1 MPIVEILVVLAF
13 CILVGIQNIAI
24 AITGAA
30 LMIWKG
36 LCFAWKKAMRQPYQ
50 HESVSSAFRRIADKL
65 KNQHDQDIASLQPA
79 LEALPTEAVGMIEA
93 AKIYTRQYRGGK
105 VRVHLFQYGEAIER
119 SVWIRN
125 RNRMSRRV
133 LPPLVGVSSDEAFRL
148 TKSEISPLVE
158 SKQVSRT
165 NQPTVTTTTATPPET
180 VSKQEPAIAV
190 TVKPD
195 PTPAQMGE
203 KLDKALLWA
212 GKVVDM
218 GIFQRKQGKRT
229 FDQYAIRLETEMGV
243 VENVWGTDLARQ
255 VDEKSVTVGDQV
267 QIRCLGK
274 RPVPVTEP
282 DGATVART
290 MNVYDIV
297 RFQH

>member
-24 AITGAA
+24 AVAGAA

-50 HESVSSAFRRIADKL
+50 HESVSSAFRRITGKL
-65 KNQHDQDIASLQPA
+65 KSRHDQDIASLQPA
-79 LEALPTEAVGMIEA
+79 AEALPTETVGMIEA
-93 AKIYTRQYRGGK
+93 ARIHTRQYRGGK
-105 VRVHLFQYGEAIER
+105 IRVHLFQYGEVIER
-119 SVWIRN
+119 SAWIRN

-133 LPPLVGVSSDEAFRL
+133 LPPLMGVSTDEAFRL
-148 TKSEISPLVE
+148 TRSELAPLVDT
-158 SKQVSRT
+158 KPVSRT
-165 NQPTVTTTTATPPET
+165 NEPTVAATSQVTA
-180 VSKQEPAIAV
+180 SKQEPDIAV
-190 TVKPD
+190 PEKAVPA
-195 PTPAQMGE
+195 PAQLSE

-218 GIFQRKQGKRT
+218 GIFPRKQGKRT

-243 VENVWGTDLARQ
+243 IENVWGTDLARH

-274 RPVPVTEP
+274 RPVPVSEP
-282 DGATVART
+282 DGSTVART

-297 RFQH
+297 RF

>member
-24 AITGAA
+24 AVTGAA

-36 LCFAWKKAMRQPYQ
+36 LCFAWKKATRQPYQ
-50 HESVSSAFRRIADKL
+50 HEWVSSAFRRITDKL
-65 KNQHDQDIASLQPA
+65 KSQHDQDIASLQPA
-79 LEALPTEAVGMIEA
+79 SEALPTETVGMIEA

-105 VRVHLFQYGEAIER
+105 IRVHLFQYQDAIER
-119 SVWIRN
+119 SVWIRY

-133 LPPLVGVSSDEAFRL
+133 LPPLAGVNTDEAFRL
-148 TKSEISPLVE
+148 TKCEISPLVDT
-158 SKQVSRT
+158 KPMNRT
-165 NQPTVTTTTATPPET
+165 SQPTVTATPPVT
-180 VSKQEPAIAV
+180 VPKQEPAIAV
-190 TVKPD
+190 TEKAEPA
-195 PTPAQMGE
+195 PAQMGE

-218 GIFQRKQGKRT
+218 GIFPRKQGKRT

-243 VENVWGTDLARQ
+243 IENVWGTDLARH
-255 VDEKSVTVGDQV
+255 VDEKSLTVGDQV

-274 RPVPVTEP
+274 RPVPVFDP